1 MKSFMVSTADQ
12 ILLVS
17 LNEELRLWWGNLEE

>member
-1 MKSFMVSTADQ
+1 MRSFMVCTPDQ